1 MQVVTVKM
9 SSDMLTKIDALM
21 IKLGLPRS
29 VIIRNAVE
37 YVLDN
42 KILPPPVET
51 EKCNIVIPVRMPNK
65 MLSRLDMFAYKHKLG
80 RSDVIR
86 RAIEAYYK
94 VQTENEEPIRARV
107 EVVKF

>member
-9 SSDMLTKIDALM
+9 SSDMLTKIDALVV
-21 IKLGLPRS
+21 KLSSTRS
-29 VIIRNAVE
+29 AVIRSAVE

-42 KILPPPVET
+42 KILPPPVDVERCDT
-51 EKCNIVIPVRMPNK
+51 VIPVRMPSK

-80 RSDVIR
+80 RSDLIR
-86 RAIEAYYK
+86 RAIEVYYK